1 MEENDVNSR
10 RRIQYSDNLE
20 ELISMAVADGKITD
34 KEKKALLRRAMD
46 EGIDPDEFEMVLESR
61 LRDVSVEATDK
72 GEVLDTEGRRSIM
85 SSEKLAKL
93 LLKEDSA
100 KRRINII
107 KDFPIPSAAEDL
119 LEFIMT
125 MSSKAKNQGK
135 ASDNDGGDGFMEK
148 RAYVAKYDEACLKAQ
163 TFFPGDS
170 RFTNLMN
177 STALSRQDRRTKET
191 FFQKYKGLII
201 LEIVLGIFAYLLY
214 PIKFKDDEAEGF
226 VSVILG
232 FAMIIV
238 VLFRFLGDNEKKE
251 SKED

>member
-1 MEENDVNSR
+1 MEKNNVDSR

-20 ELISMAVADGKITD
+20 ELINMAVADGKITD
-34 KEKKALLRRAMD
+34 KERRALLRRAMD

-61 LRDVSVEATDK
+61 LRDVSVEATDN

-85 SSEKLAKL
+85 SSEKLSNL

-135 ASDNDGGDGFMEK
+135 SSENDGGDGFMEK

-177 STALSRQDRRTKET
+177 STALRSQDRRTEKT
-191 FFQKYKGLII
+191 FFQENQGFII
-201 LEIVLGIFAYLLY
+201 FEIVMGILAIVLLPVAGGVISGY
-214 PIKFKDDEAEGF
+214 IGF
-226 VSVILG
+226 LMFMSL
-232 FAMIIV
+232 A
-238 VLFRFLGDNEKKE
+238 LYWSKKTE
-251 SKED
+251 SKNK

>member
-1 MEENDVNSR
+1 MEKNNVDSR
-10 RRIQYSDNLE
+10 RKIQYSDNLE

-34 KEKKALLRRAMD
+34 KERRALLRRAMD

-61 LRDVSVEATDK
+61 LRDVSVEATDN
-72 GEVLDTEGRRSIM
+72 GEVLDTDGRRSIM
-85 SSEKLAKL
+85 SSEKLARL
-93 LLKEDSA
+93 LLEADSA

-125 MSSKAKNQGK
+125 MSSRAKNQGK
-135 ASDNDGGDGFMEK
+135 ASGDDGGDGFMEK

-177 STALSRQDRRTKET
+177 STALRRQDRRTEKT
-191 FFQKYKGLII
+191 FFQENKGFII
-201 LEIVLGIFAYLLY
+201 SEIVMGILAIVLLSV
-214 PIKFKDDEAEGF
+214 EAFFSVLIGF
-226 VSVILG
+226 V
-232 FAMIIV
+232 M
-238 VLFRFLGDNEKKE
+238 FLSLAYYWMDKTD
-251 SKED
+251 SKNKRDKQN

>member
-1 MEENDVNSR
+1 MEEINVNSR
-10 RRIQYSDNLE
+10 RKIQYSDNLE

-34 KEKKALLRRAMD
+34 KERRALVRRAMD

-61 LRDVSVEATDK
+61 FRDVSVEATDK
-72 GEVLDTEGRRSIM
+72 GEVLDTQGRRSIM
-85 SSEKLAKL
+85 SSEKLSNL

-125 MSSKAKNQGK
+125 MSTKAKNQGK
-135 ASDNDGGDGFMEK
+135 SSGDDGGDGFMEK

-170 RFTNLMN
+170 RFTNLMD
-177 STALSRQDRRTKET
+177 STALSRQDRRTEKT
-191 FFQKYKGLII
+191 FFQKHMGII
-201 LEIVLGIFAYLLY
+201 IIEIVLGIVGIVFYLMADS
-214 PIKFKDDEAEGF
+214 KRGEEGALISSGGIMLMSMMF
-226 VSVILG
+226 YFISQS
-232 FAMIIV
+232 
-238 VLFRFLGDNEKKE
+238 EKK
-251 SKED
+251 

>member
-1 MEENDVNSR
+1 MKENDVNSQ

-34 KEKKALLRRAMD
+34 KEKRALLRRAMD

-85 SSEKLAKL
+85 SSEKLSNL

-135 ASDNDGGDGFMEK
+135 SSENDGGDGFMEK

-163 TFFPGDS
+163 TFFSGDS

-177 STALSRQDRRTKET
+177 STALRRQDRRTEKT
-191 FFQKYKGLII
+191 FFQKYKGTII
-201 LEIVLGIFAYLLY
+201 VEIVLGVLAVLLF
-214 PIKFKDDEAEGF
+214 PIPIDGTPGL
-226 VSVILG
+226 VS
-232 FAMIIV
+232 A
-238 VLFRFLGDNEKKE
+238 FLGWIMLMVLMVSSMDNREKDK
-251 SKED
+251 K

>member
-1 MEENDVNSR
+1 MVENDVNSR
-10 RRIQYSDNLE
+10 RKIQYSDNLE

-85 SSEKLAKL
+85 SSEKLLNL
-93 LLKEDSA
+93 LIKEDSA

-135 ASDNDGGDGFMEK
+135 SSENDGGDGFMEK
-148 RAYVAKYDEACLKAQ
+148 RAYVAKYDEACLKAR

-170 RFTNLMN
+170 RFSNLMN
-177 STALSRQDRRTKET
+177 STALSRQDRRTEKT
-191 FFQKYKGLII
+191 FFQTFLQKHQGII
-201 LEIVLGIFAYLLY
+201 IFESVLGILA
-214 PIKFKDDEAEGF
+214 I
-226 VSVILG
+226 
-232 FAMIIV
+232 
-238 VLFRFLGDNEKKE
+238 VLFPIEIDGNQGLVSALLGMVMLYAVFMNFIKDNK
-251 SKED
+251 

>member
-1 MEENDVNSR
+1 MEEIDVNSR
-10 RRIQYSDNLE
+10 RKIQYSDNLE

-34 KEKKALLRRAMD
+34 KERRALVRRAMD

-61 LRDVSVEATDK
+61 FRDVSVEATDK
-72 GEVLDTEGRRSIM
+72 GEVLDTQGRRSIM
-85 SSEKLAKL
+85 SSEKLSNL

-125 MSSKAKNQGK
+125 MSTKAKNQGK
-135 ASDNDGGDGFMEK
+135 SSGDDGGDGFMEK

-170 RFTNLMN
+170 RFTNLMD
-177 STALSRQDRRTKET
+177 STALSRQDRRTEKT
-191 FFQKYKGLII
+191 FFQKHMGII
-201 LEIVLGIFAYLLY
+201 IIEIVLGIVGIVFYLMADS
-214 PIKFKDDEAEGF
+214 KRGEEGALISSGGIMLMSMMF
-226 VSVILG
+226 YFISQS
-232 FAMIIV
+232 
-238 VLFRFLGDNEKKE
+238 EKK
-251 SKED
+251 

>member
-1 MEENDVNSR
+1 MEENGLNSR
-10 RRIQYSDNLE
+10 KKIQYSDNLE
-20 ELISMAVADGKITD
+20 ELIGMAVADGKITD
-34 KEKKALLRRAMD
+34 KEKRALLRRAMD

-85 SSEKLAKL
+85 SSEKLANL
-93 LLKEDSA
+93 LIKEDSA

-135 ASDNDGGDGFMEK
+135 VSENDGGDGFMEK
-148 RAYVAKYDEACLKAQ
+148 RAYVTKYDEACLKAR

-177 STALSRQDRRTKET
+177 STALSRQDRRIEKTL
-191 FFQKYKGLII
+191 FQII
-201 LEIVLGIFAYLLY
+201 LQDFLQEHMGITIVGIVIGIIAIALLIWGDAIALGVLGMITLYILLFY
-214 PIKFKDDEAEGF
+214 FFKDK
-226 VSVILG
+226 
-232 FAMIIV
+232 M
-238 VLFRFLGDNEKKE
+238 
-251 SKED
+251 

>member
-1 MEENDVNSR
+1 MEENGLNSR
-10 RRIQYSDNLE
+10 KKIQYSDNLE

-34 KEKKALLRRAMD
+34 KEKRALLRRAIE

-61 LRDVSVEATDK
+61 FRDVFVEATDK

-85 SSEKLAKL
+85 SSEKLSKL
-93 LLKEDSA
+93 LMNENDA

-135 ASDNDGGDGFMEK
+135 SSENDGGDGFMEK

-177 STALSRQDRRTKET
+177 SMALSSQDRRTEET

-201 LEIVLGIFAYLLY
+201 LESILGILAIVLY
-214 PIKFKDDEAEGF
+214 PIVDSEGEHN
-226 VSVILG
+226 VSSMLG
-232 FAMIIV
+232 GVMLLVLMLGAMAN
-238 VLFRFLGDNEKKE
+238 LTSETK
-251 SKED
+251 

>member
-1 MEENDVNSR
+1 MVENDVNSR
-10 RRIQYSDNLE
+10 RKIQYSDNLE

-85 SSEKLAKL
+85 SSEKLLNL
-93 LLKEDSA
+93 LIKEDSA

-135 ASDNDGGDGFMEK
+135 ASENDGGDGFMEK
-148 RAYVAKYDEACLKAQ
+148 RAYVAKYDEACLKAR

-170 RFTNLMN
+170 RFSNLMN
-177 STALSRQDRRTKET
+177 STALSRQDRRTEKT
-191 FFQKYKGLII
+191 FFQTFLQKHQGII
-201 LEIVLGIFAYLLY
+201 IFESVLGILA
-214 PIKFKDDEAEGF
+214 I
-226 VSVILG
+226 
-232 FAMIIV
+232 
-238 VLFRFLGDNEKKE
+238 VLFPIEIDGNQGLVSALLGMVMLYAVFMNFIKDN
-251 SKED
+251 

>member
-1 MEENDVNSR
+1 MEEIDVNSR
-10 RRIQYSDNLE
+10 RKIQYSDNLE

-34 KEKKALLRRAMD
+34 KERRALVRRAMD
-46 EGIDPDEFEMVLESR
+46 EGIDPDEFEMVLDSR
-61 LRDVSVEATDK
+61 FRDVSVEATDK

-85 SSEKLAKL
+85 SSEKLSNL

-135 ASDNDGGDGFMEK
+135 SSENDGGDGFMEK

-163 TFFPGDS
+163 TFFSGDS
-170 RFTNLMN
+170 RFTNLMD
-177 STALSRQDRRTKET
+177 STALSRQDRRTEKT
-191 FFQKYKGLII
+191 FFQKHQGFII
-201 LEIVLGIFAYLLY
+201 LEIVLGIVAIVGWALASSRDDYLFPGLTGMVMLIALEFY
-214 PIKFKDDEAEGF
+214 AFSQND
-226 VSVILG
+226 
-232 FAMIIV
+232 
-238 VLFRFLGDNEKKE
+238 KKNN
-251 SKED
+251 

>member
-1 MEENDVNSR
+1 MNSR
-10 RRIQYSDNLE
+10 RKIQYSDNLE

-34 KEKKALLRRAMD
+34 KERRALVRRAMD

-61 LRDVSVEATDK
+61 FRDISVEATDK

-85 SSEKLAKL
+85 SSQKLSNL

-125 MSSKAKNQGK
+125 MSTKAKNQGK
-135 ASDNDGGDGFMEK
+135 VSGDDGGDGFMEK

-170 RFTNLMN
+170 RFTNLMD
-177 STALSRQDRRTKET
+177 STALSRQDRRTEKTLFQT
-191 FFQKYKGLII
+191 FLQKHMGII
-201 LEIVLGIFAYLLY
+201 ICEIIMGIVAIVIYLEGIGGKDADDIFLALGCVMGA
-214 PIKFKDDEAEGF
+214 A
-226 VSVILG
+226 
-232 FAMIIV
+232 V
-238 VLFRFLGDNEKKE
+238 VVYAVESGEKRK
-251 SKED
+251 

>member
-1 MEENDVNSR
+1 MEENAVNSR

-20 ELISMAVADGKITD
+20 ELIGMAVADGKITD

-93 LLKEDSA
+93 LMRERSA

-135 ASDNDGGDGFMEK
+135 SSDNDGGDGFMEK
-148 RAYVAKYDEACLKAQ
+148 RAYVTKYDEACLKAE

-170 RFTNLMN
+170 RFTSLMN
-177 STALSRQDRRTKET
+177 STALSRQDRRTEET
-191 FFQKYKGLII
+191 LFEKYKGFII
-201 LEIVLGIFAYLLY
+201 LEIVLGVLAILLFPIEEGAVSAFVGMVMLIVLLY
-214 PIKFKDDEAEGF
+214 RF
-226 VSVILG
+226 V
-232 FAMIIV
+232 
-238 VLFRFLGDNEKKE
+238 EE
-251 SKED
+251 SS

>member
-1 MEENDVNSR
+1 MEKNNVDSR

-34 KEKKALLRRAMD
+34 KEKRALLRRAMD

-61 LRDVSVEATDK
+61 LRDVSVEATDN

-85 SSEKLAKL
+85 SSEKLSNL
-93 LLKEDSA
+93 LLKENSA

-135 ASDNDGGDGFMEK
+135 SSVNDGGDGFMEK

-177 STALSRQDRRTKET
+177 STALSRQDRRTEKT
-191 FFQKYKGLII
+191 FFQKYKGTII
-201 LEIVLGIFAYLLY
+201 VEIVLGVLAVLLF
-214 PIKFKDDEAEGF
+214 PIPIDRTPGL
-226 VSVILG
+226 VS
-232 FAMIIV
+232 A
-238 VLFRFLGDNEKKE
+238 FLGWIMLMVLMVSSMENREKDK
-251 SKED
+251 K

>member
-1 MEENDVNSR
+1 MEKNNVDSR

-20 ELISMAVADGKITD
+20 ELINMAVADGKITD
-34 KEKKALLRRAMD
+34 KERRALLRRAMD

-61 LRDVSVEATDK
+61 LRDVSVEATDN

-85 SSEKLAKL
+85 SSEKLSNL

-135 ASDNDGGDGFMEK
+135 SSENDGGDGFMEK

-177 STALSRQDRRTKET
+177 STALRRQDRRTEKT
-191 FFQKYKGLII
+191 FFQKYKGTII
-201 LEIVLGIFAYLLY
+201 VEIVLGVLAVLLF
-214 PIKFKDDEAEGF
+214 PIPFKGTPGG
-226 VSVILG
+226 VS
-232 FAMIIV
+232 A
-238 VLFRFLGDNEKKE
+238 FLGLIMLMVLMVSNMDNQEKDK
-251 SKED
+251 K

>member
-1 MEENDVNSR
+1 MEKNNVDSR

-34 KEKKALLRRAMD
+34 KEKRALLRRAMD

-61 LRDVSVEATDK
+61 LRDVSVEATDN

-85 SSEKLAKL
+85 SSEKLSNL
-93 LLKEDSA
+93 LLKENSA

-135 ASDNDGGDGFMEK
+135 SSENDGGDGFMEK

-177 STALSRQDRRTKET
+177 STALSRQDRRTEKT
-191 FFQKYKGLII
+191 FFQKYKGTII
-201 LEIVLGIFAYLLY
+201 VEIVLGVLAVLLF
-214 PIKFKDDEAEGF
+214 PIPIDRTPGL
-226 VSVILG
+226 VS
-232 FAMIIV
+232 A
-238 VLFRFLGDNEKKE
+238 FLGWIMLMVLMVSSMENREKDK
-251 SKED
+251 K

>member
-1 MEENDVNSR
+1 MEDNDVNFR
-10 RRIQYSDNLE
+10 RKIQYSDNLE

-34 KEKKALLRRAMD
+34 KEKRALLRRAMD

-85 SSEKLAKL
+85 SSEKLANL
-93 LLKEDSA
+93 LIKEDSA
-100 KRRINII
+100 KRRVNII
-107 KDFPIPSAAEDL
+107 KDFPIPSAAEDW

-125 MSSKAKNQGK
+125 MSSKAKNQGET
-135 ASDNDGGDGFMEK
+135 SENDGGDGFMEK

-177 STALSRQDRRTKET
+177 STALSRQDRRTEKT
-191 FFQKYKGLII
+191 FYQKHQGII
-201 LEIVLGIFAYLLY
+201 IVEIVLGILAIVLS
-214 PIKFKDDEAEGF
+214 PIVDGAI
-226 VSVILG
+226 SACLG
-232 FAMIIV
+232 YIMLIALIIV
-238 VLFRFLGDNEKKE
+238 WAANMPSQTEQKQ
-251 SKED
+251 

>member
-1 MEENDVNSR
+1 MEDNDVNFR
-10 RRIQYSDNLE
+10 RKIQYSDNLE
-20 ELISMAVADGKITD
+20 ELISMGVADGKITD
-34 KEKKALLRRAMD
+34 KEKRALLRRAMD

-93 LLKEDSA
+93 LMNENDA

-135 ASDNDGGDGFMEK
+135 VSENDGGDGFMEK

-177 STALSRQDRRTKET
+177 STTLSRQDRRTEKT
-191 FFQKYKGLII
+191 FFQKHMGII
-201 LEIVLGIFAYLLY
+201 IVEIGLGIVILMGLLFDKTLGGVLAMYLVLSMIGALIFY
-214 PIKFKDDEAEGF
+214 YKPDIFKD
-226 VSVILG
+226 
-232 FAMIIV
+232 
-238 VLFRFLGDNEKKE
+238 K
-251 SKED
+251 

>member
-1 MEENDVNSR
+1 MEENNVNSR
-10 RRIQYSDNLE
+10 RKIQYSDSLE

-34 KEKKALLRRAMD
+34 KEKRALLRRAMD

-61 LRDVSVEATDK
+61 LRDVSVDATDK
-72 GEVLDTEGRRSIM
+72 GEVLETEGRRSIM
-85 SSEKLAKL
+85 SSEKLSKL
-93 LLKEDSA
+93 LIKENDA

-135 ASDNDGGDGFMEK
+135 VSEDDGGDGFMEK

-170 RFTNLMN
+170 RFSNLMN
-177 STALSRQDRRTKET
+177 STALRRQDRRTEKT
-191 FFQKYKGLII
+191 FYQKYQGII
-201 LEIVLGIFAYLLY
+201 IVEIVLGILAIVLSPIEDSKGDPGAVSYMLGAVMLL
-214 PIKFKDDEAEGF
+214 
-226 VSVILG
+226 
-232 FAMIIV
+232 
-238 VLFRFLGDNEKKE
+238 VLFLGPAFSQTK
-251 SKED
+251 

>member
-1 MEENDVNSR
+1 MEEINVNSR
-10 RRIQYSDNLE
+10 RKIQYSDNLE

-34 KEKKALLRRAMD
+34 KERRALVRRAMD

-61 LRDVSVEATDK
+61 FRDVSVEATDK

-85 SSEKLAKL
+85 SSEKLSNL

-125 MSSKAKNQGK
+125 MSTKAKNQGK
-135 ASDNDGGDGFMEK
+135 SSGDDGGDGFMEK

-170 RFTNLMN
+170 RFTNLMD
-177 STALSRQDRRTKET
+177 STALSRQDRRTEKT
-191 FFQKYKGLII
+191 FFQKHMGII
-201 LEIVLGIFAYLLY
+201 IIEIVLGIVGIVFYLMADS
-214 PIKFKDDEAEGF
+214 KRGEEGALISSGGIMLMSMMF
-226 VSVILG
+226 YFISQS
-232 FAMIIV
+232 
-238 VLFRFLGDNEKKE
+238 EKK
-251 SKED
+251 

>member
-1 MEENDVNSR
+1 MKENDVNSQ

-34 KEKKALLRRAMD
+34 KEKRALLRRAMD

-85 SSEKLAKL
+85 SSEKLSNL
-93 LLKEDSA
+93 LLKENSA

-135 ASDNDGGDGFMEK
+135 SSENDGGDGFMEK

-163 TFFPGDS
+163 TFFSGDS

-177 STALSRQDRRTKET
+177 STALSRQDRRTEKT
-191 FFQKYKGLII
+191 FFQKYKGTII
-201 LEIVLGIFAYLLY
+201 VEIVLGVLAVLLF
-214 PIKFKDDEAEGF
+214 PIPIDRTPGL
-226 VSVILG
+226 VS
-232 FAMIIV
+232 A
-238 VLFRFLGDNEKKE
+238 FLGWIMLMVLMTSSLQNREKDK
-251 SKED
+251 K

>member
-10 RRIQYSDNLE
+10 KKIQYSDNLE
-20 ELISMAVADGKITD
+20 ELIGMAVADGKITD
-34 KEKKALLRRAMD
+34 KEKRALLRRAMD

-85 SSEKLAKL
+85 SSEKLSKL
-93 LLKEDSA
+93 LMNENNA

-135 ASDNDGGDGFMEK
+135 TSENDGGDGFMEK

-177 STALSRQDRRTKET
+177 STALSRQDRRTEKT

-201 LEIVLGIFAYLLY
+201 IEIVLGILAILLY
-214 PIKFKDDEAEGF
+214 PIEIDGDQGL
-226 VSVILG
+226 VSAILG
-232 FAMIIV
+232 GAMFFV
-238 VLFRFLGDNEKKE
+238 VFIRYVDDDAKKRE
-251 SKED
+251 RNK

>member
-1 MEENDVNSR
+1 MEKNNVDSR

-34 KEKKALLRRAMD
+34 KEKRALLRRAME

-61 LRDVSVEATDK
+61 LRDVSVEATDN

-85 SSEKLAKL
+85 SSEKLSNL
-93 LLKEDSA
+93 LLKENSA

-135 ASDNDGGDGFMEK
+135 SSVNDGGDGFMEK

-177 STALSRQDRRTKET
+177 STALSRQDRRTEKT
-191 FFQKYKGLII
+191 FFQKYKGTII
-201 LEIVLGIFAYLLY
+201 VEIVLGVLAVLLF
-214 PIKFKDDEAEGF
+214 PIPIDRTPGL
-226 VSVILG
+226 VS
-232 FAMIIV
+232 A
-238 VLFRFLGDNEKKE
+238 FLGWIMLMVLMVSSMENREKDK
-251 SKED
+251 K